1 MATLAENT
9 RGAGIMMAS
18 MAAFTL
24 NDTCMK
30 ALADHL
36 PFFQVLFLRGLATSL
51 IMGIA
56 VWAMGGLRFDLCA
69 RDWRFVGLR
78 TLGELVAAYF
88 FLTALF
94 HLPIANVTAVLQALP
109 LTVTLAGAVF
119 WRDPVGWRRLSAILV
134 GFIGVMLIV
143 RPGPEGFNLFALYA
157 LIAVAGVT
165 LRDLATRG
173 ISKQVPSLLV
183 AWLAALAVTIF
194 SGIGAIGVDW
204 KPLTGISVLL
214 LAGSVLFIIGGYL
227 FSVMVMR
234 AGDISFIAPFRYT
247 GLLWALLLGFVVFG
261 DWPDPFT
268 LLGAGIVV
276 ATGLF
281 TFYREHRMAKAT
293 KA

>member
-56 VWAMGGLRFDLCA
+56 VWVMGGLRFDLSA

-78 TLGELVAAYF
+78 TFGELIAAYF

-94 HLPIANVTAVLQALP
+94 HLPIANFTAVLQALP

-119 WRDPVGWRRLSAILV
+119 WRDKVGWRRLSAILV
-134 GFIGVMLIV
+134 GFVGVVLII

-157 LIAVAGVT
+157 LLAVAGVT
-165 LRDLATRG
+165 VRDLATRG

-183 AWLAALAVTIF
+183 AWLAALAVTAF
-194 SGIGAIGVDW
+194 AGIGAMGVEW
-204 KPLTGISVLL
+204 KPLTTTSVTL
-214 LAGSVLFIIGGYL
+214 LAGSVFFIIGGYT

-234 AGDISFIAPFRYT
+234 VGDISFIAPFRYT
-247 GLLWALLLGFVVFG
+247 GLLWALLLGLLVFG
-261 DWPDPFT
+261 EWPDQLT

-281 TFYREHRMAKAT
+281 TFYREHSMAKAT